1 MQPPE
6 VAVESSLPK
15 SSRAAPPRLESFP
28 VRVSDLIRYADLD
41 RQGHVNNAIYST
53 YFETGRVAVIWD
65 RDQGLQVAGATTV
78 LARAEINYLRELRW
92 PGTVEIGTGVAEI
105 GRSSYVFTQAVF
117 HDGVCAATARNTMV
131 LIDATTRRA
140 RPLPD
145 ELLAR
150 LKRLALRGE

>member
-1 MQPPE
+1 MQQ
-6 VAVESSLPK
+6 ESSPKPTRPALP
-15 SSRAAPPRLESFP
+15 SPEDFP

-65 RDQGLQVAGATTV
+65 KDEGLQVPGCTTV
-78 LARAEINYLRELRW
+78 LARAEIDYLKELRW
-92 PGTVEIGTGVAEI
+92 PGTVEIATRVAEI
-105 GRSSYVFTQAVF
+105 GRSFYVFAQAVF
-117 HDGVCAATARNTMV
+117 HDGLCAATARNTMV
-131 LIDATTRRA
+131 LIDGATRRA

-150 LKRLALRGE
+150 LARLTVPKR